1 MPNLTNR
8 PPLGLKN
15 KTPKKNKAYLEWLHT
30 QSCVVCQRF
39 GENQNSPTQAH
50 HVIHDRFSN
59 VKTPD
64 TDAIPLCCG
73 HHQGD
78 FDTSKVAIHR
88 EPKKWREIYGPDYGY
103 SEIVRSRYPKKI

>member
-1 MPNLTNR
+1 MANLTNR
-8 PPLGLKN
+8 PPPGLKN
-15 KTPKKNKAYLEWLHT
+15 KTPKKNKQYLEWLHT

-64 TDAIPLCCG
+64 IDAIPLCEG
-73 HHQGD
+73 HHQGM
-78 FDTSKVAIHR
+78 FDTSKIALHR
-88 EPKKWREIYGPDYGY
+88 SPQEWRDTYGDDHSY
-103 SEIVRSRYPKKI
+103 SEMVRSRYPKKI